1 MRTRENART
10 DAGKAR
16 PWMRAFI
23 ICSGWPLVGTVKTGT
38 PRQTASQ
45 MVSLPVEQM
54 IPAGAEGGAA
64 GERSVER
71 AVDLPPGRFC
81 VCSYG
86 VSHRCSGQSSA

>member
-1 MRTRENART
+1 
-10 DAGKAR
+10 
-16 PWMRAFI
+16 MRAFI

-71 AVDLPPGRFC
+71 AVDLPRAAS
-81 VCSYG
+81 VCFLRRVAPVQRSK
-86 VSHRCSGQSSA
+86 